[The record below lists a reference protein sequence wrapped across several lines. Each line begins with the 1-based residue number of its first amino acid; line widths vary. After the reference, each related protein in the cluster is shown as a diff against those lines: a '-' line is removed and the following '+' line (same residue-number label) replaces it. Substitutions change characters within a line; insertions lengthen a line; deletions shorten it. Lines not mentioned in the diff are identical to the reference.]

1 MFTHIDHVMI
11 AVAGL
16 QQGMDHFAAMGF
28 NIAMGGEHPGRG
40 THNAIAFNQTDYIE
54 LIAIH
59 NLPEHLAS
67 VAGGRSGDGGLPDF
81 IAAGGGVRYIVI
93 GSNDLS
99 ADVAAMRNRGV
110 DVGDPLD
117 GSRTTPAGQT
127 LRWRSASLAPGVD
140 MPVFFIQHL
149 TPLAERQAPAPN
161 AGKHP
166 NGVRYLERVYIAVKD
181 IRASAGLYA
190 RVLGLPAPPPQ
201 RGNVI
206 KADMTPFQI
215 GPSGIVP
222 AQPMEPGPAQEAMD
236 RRGPGPFQVLYRT
249 DAMGAADAWMD
260 GHGVPPRA
268 RGVRNTGEHAMLVP
282 PGYACGA
289 YIGFVGMPSV

>member
-1 MFTHIDHVMI
+1 M
-11 AVAGL
+11 
-16 QQGMDHFAAMGF
+16 
-28 NIAMGGEHPGRG
+28 HPGRG
-40 THNAIAFNQTDYIE
+40 THNAIAFNQLDYIE

-59 NLPEHLAS
+59 NLTEHLAA
-67 VAGGRSGDGGLPDF
+67 VAGGRGGDAGLPEF
-81 IAAGGGVRYIVI
+81 IAAGGGVRYIII
-93 GSNDLS
+93 GSDDLT
-99 ADVAAMRNRGV
+99 ADVAAMRSRGV
-110 DVGDPLD
+110 DVSDALD

-127 LRWRSASLAPGVD
+127 LRWRSASLAPGID

-149 TPLAERQAPAPN
+149 TPLAERQATVSN
-161 AGKHP
+161 AAQHP

-181 IRASAGLYA
+181 IKASSELYA
-190 RVLGLPAPPPQ
+190 KVLGIPVPPVQ

-206 KADMTPFQI
+206 KADMAPFQI

-249 DAMGAADAWMD
+249 DTMDAADRWMD
-260 GHGVPPRA
+260 AHGVPPRA

-282 PGYACGA
+282 PDYAGGA
-289 YIGFVGMPSV
+289 YIGFVGMPSA